1 MADSEN
7 FTEPAQVNEM
17 SEEDRAFYEQCLL
30 EIGASLGVGENLST
44 TTTTISSLSSLS
56 TFPTSSLL
64 SNMTTDEMSDND
76 SPFSACMTILNFKK
90 NPHMVL
96 PQTTIYA
103 IIGVYR

>member
-7 FTEPAQVNEM
+7 FTKPTQVDEM

-30 EIGASLGVGENLST
+30 EIGASLGVGENSST
-44 TTTTISSLSSLS
+44 TTTTISSLSLLS
-56 TFPTSSLL
+56 TSSLL
-64 SNMTTDEMSDND
+64 SNMTTDEMADND